1 MKETPREPRRDS
13 RDGGYERPRRPPY
26 GGRDERPAGRGDDRG
41 PRPPR
46 GDRDAQPRFDNRA
59 ERPAPNYNRERQ
71 PQRDDR
77 PFGGER
83 DRQPTQVPYQGV
95 RARPEEPRYPQRDVQ
110 GERPRFDRER
120 GPARDD
126 RPFRADTR
134 PPLRGD
140 QQPSFRDPGQ
150 APFRD
155 RDGNRDGN
163 RDDGRDDNRG
173 NRDPRFAA
181 ERPREGYQ
189 DRPRPEFRPDARPDS
204 RPPREREERGNRD
217 RGVDLVQHRIEV
229 GHRDGV
235 TPREIVGAIANE
247 SGLEGRYIGHIDIQD
262 DHAIV
267 GLPAGMPREIFQH
280 LRRVFVCGKELQ
292 ISVMEGAPRPE
303 RPRREERDGSPRPP
317 RDDSRGAAPRSFRAD
332 DRGPRGPR
340 ADQGGF
346 RKKPRD

>member
-1 MKETPREPRRDS
+1 M
-13 RDGGYERPRRPPY
+13 
-26 GGRDERPAGRGDDRG
+26 
-41 PRPPR
+41 
-46 GDRDAQPRFDNRA
+46 
-59 ERPAPNYNRERQ
+59 
-71 PQRDDR
+71 
-77 PFGGER
+77 
-83 DRQPTQVPYQGV
+83 
-95 RARPEEPRYPQRDVQ
+95 
-110 GERPRFDRER
+110 
-120 GPARDD
+120 
-126 RPFRADTR
+126 
-134 PPLRGD
+134 
-140 QQPSFRDPGQ
+140 
-150 APFRD
+150 
-155 RDGNRDGN
+155 
-163 RDDGRDDNRG
+163 
-173 NRDPRFAA
+173 
-181 ERPREGYQ
+181 
-189 DRPRPEFRPDARPDS
+189 
-204 RPPREREERGNRD
+204 
-217 RGVDLVQHRIEV
+217 QHRIEV